1 MDNKPSV
8 VNRTTGVLLI
18 NLGTPDS
25 PKVWDVRR
33 YLFQFL
39 NDPRVI
45 DLPWLWRKILVNLII
60 VPFRA
65 PKSAKIYRDLWKRSE
80 SGVAPLLVHSDE
92 LVRKMQDKFPEELV
106 RFHVAMR
113 YGNPSIPDVLKE
125 VYAQR
130 YDELIIVPLYPHYA
144 SASNGSTVEEVMRGI
159 MKWYVIPDLRIT
171 GQFYHRE
178 EYIESFVRNAER
190 FNLEDYDHF
199 LFSYHGLPER
209 QVDKVYDEG
218 LCRDKDCENRIT
230 PENKMCYKATCF
242 ETTRLLLEAI
252 GIDEADATTA
262 FQSRLNQKWIEPFSD
277 QVVEKLAK
285 EGKKKILVFS
295 PAFVADCLET
305 LIEIEEEY
313 LEIFQEH
320 GGKELHMVPSLNAED
335 HWVEGLVK
343 IIGLS

>member
-1 MDNKPSV
+1 MKTKTSD

-25 PKVWDVRR
+25 PKVGDVRR
-33 YLFQFL
+33 YLTEFL

-65 PKSAKIYRDLWKRSE
+65 PKSAKIYRDLWERSNQE
-80 SGVAPLLVHSDE
+80 SPLLVHGNE
-92 LVRKMQDKFPEELV
+92 LMRKMQAKFPEELV
-106 RFHVAMR
+106 RFHLAMR
-113 YGNPSIPDVLKE
+113 YGKPSIPDVLKE

-144 SASNGSTVEEVMRGI
+144 SATNGSTVEEVMRHI
-159 MKWYVIPDLRIT
+159 RKWYVMPEFRIT
-171 GQFYHRE
+171 GQFYDRD
-178 EYIESFVRNAER
+178 EYIESFVHIAEQ
-190 FNLEDYDHF
+190 FNLEEYDHF

-230 PENKMCYKATCF
+230 PENKLCYKATCY
-242 ETTRLLLEAI
+242 ETTRMLVEAL
-252 GIDEADATTA
+252 GLDEADVTTA
-262 FQSRLNQKWIEPFSD
+262 FQSRLDKNWIEPFSD
-277 QVVEKLAK
+277 KVVEKLAK
-285 EGKKKILVFS
+285 EGKKKVLVFS

-305 LIEIEEEY
+305 LIEIEDEY

-320 GGKELHMVPSLNAED
+320 GGKELHLVPSLNAED
-335 HWVEGLVK
+335 HWVDGLIK